1 MRLEMIKTLGLSA
14 LIVASLLLTL
24 GIWNYKPN
32 YDETENVESNYTD
45 EPLEAG
51 QEETKKSVIEPSK
64 VIFQTNGTFSS
75 LENQDDQEAFY
86 QGMQEWSL
94 AGFDQGIQTDQE
106 LPDSD
111 EYTAQLIFPLEVPAG
126 SIRDLFSL
134 EENSVNQVQRGSF
147 DRIFLKENNRGTVEL
162 VFYNT
167 EAKMSME
174 AEVQSAGAAD
184 VLAQYVDM
192 DDKITYIEYAENA
205 GAPIYIPQEEPE
217 INDLTFSVDTF
228 TTFADLDPLLNN
240 LFTDREVLTSNPME
254 GGGKSYSDGIRELRA
269 YENEKYMEYINPLP
283 ENRTIEGTEL
293 VNQTINFLN
302 AHRGWTNSANDEYQ
316 LYNMNVQRNEV
327 TYRLVYNEYP
337 VFGQNDKQATIQITW
352 RNQPYK
358 YDRPLFKLG
367 EAFDYGEPPD
377 LPSGME
383 IADYLEDT
391 KGSSSIK
398 DIALGYKLIDE
409 GISVRLMPAWFKQ
422 DSTGWSELDLSE
434 MSGLGEG

>member
-1 MRLEMIKTLGLSA
+1 MIKTLGLSA
-14 LIVASLLLTL
+14 LIAASLLLTL

-51 QEETKKSVIEPSK
+51 QEETKKSIIEPSK
-64 VIFQTNGTFSS
+64 IIFQTNGTFSS
-75 LENQDDQEAFY
+75 FENRNDQEAFY
-86 QGMQEWSL
+86 QEMQEWLL

-126 SIRDLFSL
+126 AIRDLFSM
-134 EENSVNQVQRGSF
+134 EENTINQVQRGSF
-147 DRIFLKENNRGTVEL
+147 DRIYLNENNSGTVEL

-167 EAKMSME
+167 EARMSMHAE
-174 AEVQSAGAAD
+174 AQNAGAAD
-184 VLAQYVDM
+184 VLDSYTDM
-192 DDKITYIEYAENA
+192 DGKMDYIEYAESA
-205 GAPIYIPQEEPE
+205 GAPIYIPQGEPE

-228 TTFADLDPLLNN
+228 TTITDLEPLLNN
-240 LFTDREVLTSNPME
+240 LFTDRDIMTSNRME
-254 GGGKSYSDGIRELRA
+254 GGGKSYSDSIRELRA
-269 YENEKYMEYINPLP
+269 YESEKYMEYVNPLP
-283 ENRTIEGTEL
+283 ENRTIEGSEL

-377 LPSGME
+377 LPSGEE
-383 IADYLEDT
+383 IAGYLEDT

-409 GISVRLMPAWFKQ
+409 GISIRLMPAWFKQ
-422 DSTGWSELDLSE
+422 DTTGWSELDLSE
-434 MSGLGEG
+434 MSGLGEE